1 MGCGCDVF
9 IGSYT
14 KAERVEEFM
23 HEFFLACNQS
33 MPVKGKFLEEAT
45 PTPFVSS
52 CFVYVKPPTHHSRE
66 RHRILSPTPYPRPF
80 RLLAARARG
89 LCCVHDACPLADSC
103 ACGVGDWVAVSQMRS
118 EAELAPVA

>member
-1 MGCGCDVF
+1 MGCGDVF

-23 HEFFLACNQS
+23 HEFFLACNQV

-52 CFVYVKPPTHHSRE
+52 CFVYVKPPTIHALPCTCSGSLLCARC
-66 RHRILSPTPYPRPF
+66 LSYR
-80 RLLAARARG
+80 
-89 LCCVHDACPLADSC
+89 
-103 ACGVGDWVAVSQMRS
+103 
-118 EAELAPVA
+118 

>member
-1 MGCGCDVF
+1 
-9 IGSYT
+9 
-14 KAERVEEFM
+14 M

-66 RHRILSPTPYPRPF
+66 RHPIAHSLSSALPF
-80 RLLAARARG
+80 ACRTCSGSLLCARCLSSR
-89 LCCVHDACPLADSC
+89 
-103 ACGVGDWVAVSQMRS
+103 
-118 EAELAPVA
+118 

>member
-52 CFVYVKPPTHHSRE
+52 CFVYVNPPPTHPTFTRTAPHPIAHS
-66 RHRILSPTPYPRPF
+66 LSSALPF
-80 RLLAARARG
+80 ACRTCSGSLLCARCLSSR
-89 LCCVHDACPLADSC
+89 
-103 ACGVGDWVAVSQMRS
+103 
-118 EAELAPVA
+118 

>member
-1 MGCGCDVF
+1 MHRSAALSRILTGGLWWSPHVF

-66 RHRILSPTPYPRPF
+66 RHRILSPTPY
-80 RLLAARARG
+80 LSS
-89 LCCVHDACPLADSC
+89 PLSFA
-103 ACGVGDWVAVSQMRS
+103 
-118 EAELAPVA
+118 